1 MATTFP
7 TSLDSMPDYTDGT
20 TVLVASDSNN
30 IADTVDAL
38 QAKVGIDSSAVATS
52 HDYKIAQLEA
62 KTVCTLTAS
71 GATVF
76 NTTMASPASPQDLDL
91 SAYVGSNMAI
101 IWLEVYFTGTNGDFY
116 NAKTKGFGTTTFADH
131 TSAAC
136 QHGGCTVESDGTLC
150 HSQMCLPT
158 DSSGVIQHWF
168 TDATTTITVK
178 LIAYIKLA

>member
-1 MATTFP
+1 MSTNFP
-7 TSLDSMPDYTDGT
+7 TSLDSYATMVDGT
-20 TVLVASDSNN
+20 EILQVSPQNN
-30 IADTVDAL
+30 VRDAIEAM
-38 QAKVGIDSSAVATS
+38 QAKIGIDGSAVVSS

-76 NTTMASPASPQDLDL
+76 NTTMSSPSSPQDLDL
-91 SAYVGSNMAI
+91 SAYVGSNTAI
-101 IWLEVYFTGTNGDFY
+101 VWLEVYFTGTNGDFY

-158 DSSGVIQHWF
+158 DSAAVIQHWF